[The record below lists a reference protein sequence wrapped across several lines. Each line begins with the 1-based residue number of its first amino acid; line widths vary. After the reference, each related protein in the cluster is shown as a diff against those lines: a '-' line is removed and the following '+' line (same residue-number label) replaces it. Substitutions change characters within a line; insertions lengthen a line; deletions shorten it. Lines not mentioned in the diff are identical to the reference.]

1 MAQPV
6 QPGSYTALFRQRL
19 VQTVIQM
26 AVSNPLAAAGNAG
39 GISPLGAQ
47 LDAVLLGNMQSLDGM
62 LATVG
67 LSATSGL
74 GAPGGPPDAAAGN
87 AGGLIGAPVPLRGP
101 QLPQLQQESLD
112 VNENGFSLTG

>member
-26 AVSNPLAAAGNAG
+26 AVSNPTGAGNAG

-47 LDAVLLGNMQSLDGM
+47 LDAMLLGNMQSLDGM
-62 LATVG
+62 LSTVG

-74 GAPGGPPDAAAGN
+74 GPPAAGN
-87 AGGLIGAPVPLRGP
+87 TGGLAGLPG
-101 QLPQLQQESLD
+101 QLPGQPIPQPQQEGLD
-112 VNENGFSLTG
+112 VNESGLSLTG